1 MGRHLSSFPMS
12 VNRPPYW
19 QIALVL
25 GGGVLAVSMAAV
37 LVRWGMTGL
46 PTHSLRTTVGLSI
59 FLASGRLSLAALF
72 LTPQLYAWPWLDLTR
87 QNLRWAVAAGIALA
101 AHFSLWFTSLHY
113 TSVAASTMLVTT
125 TPIWSALVGYLWQR
139 QTLKSRAWVG
149 LAIAL
154 GGSALIGTGELTSAV
169 ARNPLLGNGLAIA
182 AAWAVSA
189 YFICG
194 QAAQKAGLSIHHYAL
209 VAYAT
214 AAVGLLPLPPL
225 LGLAYTGWPLK
236 LYGAIVLL
244 ALIPQLVGHT
254 SLNWCLRWLSPT
266 WVTLL
271 VLAEPIAASL
281 FALLLFGEVPT
292 TAVIMGGTL
301 VLAGL
306 SVALWPSP

>member
-1 MGRHLSSFPMS
+1 MS
-12 VNRPPYW
+12 VNRPPHW

-25 GGGVLAVSMAAV
+25 GVGVLAVSTAAL

-46 PTHSLRTTVGLSI
+46 PTHSLGTTVGLSI
-59 FLASGRLSLAALF
+59 FLASGRLSVAALC
-72 LTPQLYAWPWLDLTR
+72 LIPQLHPWPWPDLSR
-87 QNLRWAVAAGIALA
+87 QNLRWAVAAGVALA

-113 TSVAASTMLVTT
+113 TSVAASTTLVTT

-139 QTLKSRAWVG
+139 QTLKPQGWLG
-149 LAIAL
+149 MAIAF
-154 GGSALIGTGELTSAV
+154 GGSALISAGEPTSTV

-214 AAVGLLPLPPL
+214 AAGVLLPLPPL

-236 LYGAIVLL
+236 LYGAILLL

-254 SLNWCLRWLSPT
+254 SLNWGVRWLSPT
-266 WVTLL
+266 GVTLL

-281 FALLLFGEVPT
+281 LALLLFGEVPT
-292 TAVIMGGTL
+292 TAVITGGIL
-301 VLAGL
+301 VLVGL

>member
-1 MGRHLSSFPMS
+1 MS

-25 GGGVLAVSMAAV
+25 GVGVLAVSTAAV
-37 LVRWGMTGL
+37 LVRWGVADLATD
-46 PTHSLRTTVGLSI
+46 SLGMTVGLSI

-72 LTPQLYAWPWLDLTR
+72 LTPQLYTWPWLDLTR
-87 QNLRWAVAAGIALA
+87 QNLRWALAAGVALA

-113 TSVAASTMLVTT
+113 TSVAASTTLVTT

-139 QTLKSRAWVG
+139 QTLQPRAWVG
-149 LAIAL
+149 MAIAL
-154 GGSALIGTGELTSAV
+154 GGSALIGTAEPTSAV
-169 ARNPLLGNGLAIA
+169 ARNPLLGNALAIA

-194 QAAQKAGLSIHHYAL
+194 QAAQKAGLAIHHYAL

-214 AAVGLLPLPPL
+214 AALVLLPLPPL
-225 LGLAYTGWPLK
+225 LGLTYGGWPLK
-236 LYGAIVLL
+236 LYGAILLL

-254 SLNWCLRWLSPT
+254 SLNWGVRWLSPT

-292 TAVIMGGTL
+292 TVVMTGGSL
-301 VLAGL
+301 VLVGL